1 MPYLTLGDD
10 RLYYE
15 THGEGPAIVL
25 AHGVGGNHAIW
36 FRQVPTLS
44 KAYQVV
50 LFDHR
55 GFGRSTDKAGLGRSA
70 FADDLTA
77 LLDHLGLDRVALVGQ
92 SMGAGTCI
100 NVAARH
106 PQRVAALCIA
116 SSLHAIA
123 EEGAVA
129 SIMAQA
135 RAASDGLPQLDRVLG
150 APFRAAE
157 PALAFLYAAL
167 SGFNDTDRKSLTGTW
182 PQMVAPAALGA
193 LGFPILF
200 ISGHLD
206 PVFPVDAVRAVQAAV
221 PRSFLVEVQDT
232 GHSVFFE
239 RPVEFNDSLLS
250 LLQMAGFKGR
260 RKSVHSNSAGY
271 QPVAR

>member
-1 MPYLTLGDD
+1 MPYLSLGDD
-10 RLYYE
+10 QLYYE

-36 FRQVPTLS
+36 FRQVPVLT

-55 GFGRSTDKAGLGRSA
+55 GFGKSTDRAGLGRSA
-70 FADDLTA
+70 FADDLAA

-100 NVAARH
+100 NFALRH
-106 PQRVAALCIA
+106 PGRVAALCIA
-116 SSLHAIA
+116 SSLHAVA
-123 EEGAVA
+123 EEGDVA
-129 SIMAQA
+129 DLMVAA
-135 RAASDGLPQLDRVLG
+135 RAASNDLAQLDRVLG
-150 APFRAAE
+150 APFKARE
-157 PALAFLYAAL
+157 PEMSWLYAAL
-167 SGFNDTDRKSLTGTW
+167 SGFNGTDRKGLKGSW
-182 PQMVAPAALGA
+182 PRSVPPALLGS

-200 ISGHLD
+200 IAGHLD
-206 PVFPVDAVRAVQAAV
+206 PVFPVDAIRAVQAQV
-221 PRSFLVEVQDT
+221 PGSFLVEVQDT
-232 GHSVFFE
+232 GHSVFYE

-271 QPVAR
+271 KPVVA